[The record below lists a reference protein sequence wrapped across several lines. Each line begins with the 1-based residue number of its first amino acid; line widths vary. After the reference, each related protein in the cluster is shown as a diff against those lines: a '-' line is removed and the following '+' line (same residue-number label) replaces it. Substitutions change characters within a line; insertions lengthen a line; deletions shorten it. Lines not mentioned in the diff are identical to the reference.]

1 MREQIL
7 AALSAYG
14 SPALF
19 AVVTIASI
27 GAPLPVNL
35 LLIVTGSLVAQGVMP
50 MWWAIALASAGSVI
64 GDQIGYAIGRY
75 GGTALVSRFGAM
87 LGGQDRIAKAEAR
100 ARRWGGLGVFLSRW
114 LVTPLGSLINFT
126 SGVARYPWLRFAI
139 WDVLGETLGAALY
152 IALGFVFSDRVLELD
167 SVLGDFTWM
176 ILALLAAVLLGWML
190 WRYLRSREPEVRSQ
204 ESGVRSQK

>member
-7 AALSAYG
+7 AALAQYG

-27 GAPLPVNL
+27 GVPLPVSL

-50 MWWAIALASAGSVI
+50 MWWAIGLACAGSVI

-75 GGTALVSRFGAM
+75 GGGVLVARFSGM
-87 LGGQDRIAKAEAR
+87 LGGPTGMAKAEAH
-100 ARRWGGLGVFLSRW
+100 ARRWGGVGVFLSRW

-126 SGVARYPWLRFAI
+126 SGIAEYPWLRFLI
-139 WDVLGETLGAALY
+139 WDVLGEALGSALY
-152 IALGFVFSDRVLELD
+152 IVLGWVFSDRVLELD
-167 SVLGDFTWM
+167 AALGDFSWM
-176 ILALLAAVLLGWML
+176 MLALLAAVALGWML
-190 WRYLRSREPEVRSQ
+190 WPYLRAKWARR
-204 ESGVRSQK
+204 GAF